1 MAQPSPP
8 PLFDQGPSA
17 LSRLM
22 VAAALALFL
31 MVADARLGLVAP
43 LRSAIATVL
52 TPMQWVA
59 LQPIEWAGNA
69 KRYAQDLHTAQS
81 QAEDARKQLVALST
95 RASQV
100 EQLTH
105 ENERLRALLNLS
117 QRLDVAGQAA
127 EVLYDTT
134 DPYTRRVVINKG
146 QVAGVKAGS
155 PVMDEAGVLGQVT
168 RVYPMLSEVTL
179 LIDRDQVIPALNTR
193 SGVRGLAHGDPTVGN
208 GVLDLRFMPASADV
222 KEGDLFTTSGMDGVY
237 PPGLPVAK
245 VLSVEKR
252 SDSPFL
258 RIRMAPLATAND
270 VRHVMVLPPVART
283 QALNELELKDRTT
296 AAASAPAPALATRVV
311 GAVAGAI
318 RAGAPAPDA
327 GASAAQAAPA
337 RAPVARAPRASSPAA
352 RASAAAAVPTT
363 PGARAPASAASAPRA
378 RPRAARASAPARSN
392 RAPRASEAQR

>member
-1 MAQPSPP
+1 MAQSSPP

-43 LRSAIATVL
+43 VRSAIATVL

-69 KRYAQDLHTAQS
+69 RRYAQDLHTAQA

-105 ENERLRALLNLS
+105 ENERLRALLNLG

-283 QALNELELKDRTT
+283 QALNELELKDRSA

-318 RAGAPAPDA
+318 RAGAPES
-327 GASAAQAAPA
+327 GASAAASAAPA

-352 RASAAAAVPTT
+352 RASAAAAVSVPA
-363 PGARAPASAASAPRA
+363 ARAPASAASAPRA
-378 RPRAARASAPARSN
+378 RPRAARASAPAHN
-392 RAPRASEAQR
+392 RAPRASEAPR

>member
-1 MAQPSPP
+1 MAQSSPP

-17 LSRLM
+17 LSPLM
-22 VAAALALFL
+22 VAVALALFL

-52 TPMQWVA
+52 MPMQWVA
-59 LQPIEWAGNA
+59 LQPIEWAGNVR
-69 KRYAQDLHTAQS
+69 RYAADLHTAQT
-81 QAEDARKQLVALST
+81 QAEAARKQLVALST

-105 ENERLRALLNLS
+105 ENERLRSLLNLS
-117 QRLDVAGQAA
+117 QRLDVTGQAA

-146 QVAGVKAGS
+146 QVTGVKAGS

-179 LIDRDQVIPALNTR
+179 LIDRDQVIPVLNTR

-208 GVLDLRFMPASADV
+208 GVLDLRFMPGSADV
-222 KEGDLFTTSGMDGVY
+222 AEGDLFTTSGMDGVY
-237 PPGLPVAK
+237 PAGLPVAK

-283 QALNELELKDRTT
+283 QELNELELKDRSA
-296 AAASAPAPALATRVV
+296 AAASVPAPALATRVV
-311 GAVAGAI
+311 GAVADAI
-318 RAGAPAPDA
+318 RAGAP
-327 GASAAQAAPA
+327 GASAPAPNAPA
-337 RAPVARAPRASSPAA
+337 RAPAARQ
-352 RASAAAAVPTT
+352 RASAAAP
-363 PGARAPASAASAPRA
+363 SHSAPR
-378 RPRAARASAPARSN
+378 PP
-392 RAPRASEAQR
+392 EAQP